1 MNLCAYVLQN
11 LAFSVFPRKP
21 SRYQNVKLMNL
32 TWRYYMRICG
42 KSSCNWRQFQHHSTL
57 ITSYIEHC
65 FEIKSTFKGT
75 TLDTQLCRHLIYNQW
90 ELNIQPFSK
99 NLNFELEIVNTFEYL
114 FFYQNTGCPGN
125 SLKLLIIFP
134 KSITTTDPPPLKG
147 FLKQL
152 SFCNLNWLLV
162 LMF

>member
-11 LAFSVFPRKP
+11 LTFSVFPRKP

-75 TLDTQLCRHLIYNQW
+75 TLDTQLCRHLIYNQL

-114 FFYQNTGCPGN
+114 FCLSKYWVPWY
-125 SLKLLIIFP
+125 FP
-134 KSITTTDPPPLKG
+134 ETSHNFSKIYYYYWLPP
-147 FLKQL
+147 
-152 SFCNLNWLLV
+152 
-162 LMF
+162 